1 MHDQINISPD
11 CMIFLLSKAYQRGH
25 GLVQKRLKPYGLTNL
40 QYVVLEILWH
50 VEGLTANEL
59 GKLLKIDKATLSGML
74 DRMAKAEWITKKP
87 DIHDKRAM
95 CIYPTEKA
103 NNIKHTLVEERKK
116 ANEELLS
123 GFTLEE
129 RVLLR
134 RLLIDM
140 A

>member
-1 MHDQINISPD
+1 MDDQQNLSPD

-59 GKLLKIDKATLSGML
+59 GKMLKIDKATLSGIL

-87 DIHDKRAM
+87 DAHDKRAT

-103 NNIKHTLVEERKK
+103 NNIKNTLLEERKK

-123 GFTLEE
+123 DFTLEE

-134 RLLIDM
+134 RFLIDM